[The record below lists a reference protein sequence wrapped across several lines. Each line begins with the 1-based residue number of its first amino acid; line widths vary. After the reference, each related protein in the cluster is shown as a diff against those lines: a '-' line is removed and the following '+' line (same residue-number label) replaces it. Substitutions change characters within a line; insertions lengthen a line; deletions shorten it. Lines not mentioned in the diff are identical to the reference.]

1 MEEVLMKMK
10 VNFAATGNMNFFLI
24 HKQIGQNQWKPIYKS
39 ELQGSKKGFTE
50 WNLVNVLAS
59 DMAGEADVEREV
71 RIDFYISQKS
81 GNHKHCGMVSLTL
94 AQLKENTTEFPL
106 TDKKGK
112 ALKE

>member
-1 MEEVLMKMK
+1 M
-10 VNFAATGNMNFFLI
+10 
-24 HKQIGQNQWKPIYKS
+24 
-39 ELQGSKKGFTE
+39 QGSKKGQTE
-50 WNLVNVLAS
+50 WNLVNVLAT

-94 AQLKENTTEFPL
+94 AQLKENTKEFPL

-112 ALKE
+112 ALKNQNLTFVQLEVK